1 MPSSASRNCRSTTVC
16 AAANR
21 KVIVIYSCCLLL
33 LWSVQRALAASSAK
47 YGEWWR
53 RTGGNLGACESV
65 SSYAMRKVQRAR
77 DFPYQFNFNVNVK
90 SASLGSDVSKHSRRW
105 LHKQSR
111 VATDFVGIKGRV
123 QVAPA
128 PVAPHEPFLL
138 RVQPQVTF
146 ATACATH
153 TKHPSVPRITQLRS

>member
-1 MPSSASRNCRSTTVC
+1 VRRSE
-16 AAANR
+16 
-21 KVIVIYSCCLLL
+21 SG
-33 LWSVQRALAASSAK
+33 
-47 YGEWWR
+47 GE
-53 RTGGNLGACESV
+53 GQVGNVGACESV
-65 SSYAMRKVQRAR
+65 SSYAIRKVQRAR

-128 PVAPHEPFLL
+128 PVGPTRTLPSQSTATSDVRNCVRNTQNTLQCHE
-138 RVQPQVTF
+138 
-146 ATACATH
+146 
-153 TKHPSVPRITQLRS
+153 

>member
-1 MPSSASRNCRSTTVC
+1 
-16 AAANR
+16 
-21 KVIVIYSCCLLL
+21 
-33 LWSVQRALAASSAK
+33 
-47 YGEWWR
+47 
-53 RTGGNLGACESV
+53 LGACESV

-77 DFPYQFNFNVNVK
+77 DFPYQSNSNVNVK

-111 VATDFVGIKGRV
+111 VAPDFVGIKGRV

-146 ATACATH
+146 ATACAAYTTPFSATNIPASILKSLKASTTRH
-153 TKHPSVPRITQLRS
+153 CG